1 MDDIIARKR
10 AQVKAKKSGKIVAP
24 VEEEKEVNED
34 DESGKAPQDSHSP
47 ASFLIIDHHNGYNSR
62 NPMLTSLYD
71 TPLAIFVEFQE
82 ALSSDEEGDD
92 NDMEGI
98 TFDEDDEDV
107 AEDGF
112 GAGRDEDA
120 GLEDAEAEEAEL
132 EDASEEESGSEGS
145 EEESESEEEEEEEE
159 SESEDD
165 EEEET
170 EFQKEVGT
178 RNFTFVVPRGQRD
191 NILRLNGD

>member
-1 MDDIIARKR
+1 M
-10 AQVKAKKSGKIVAP
+10 
-24 VEEEKEVNED
+24 
-34 DESGKAPQDSHSP
+34 
-47 ASFLIIDHHNGYNSR
+47 
-62 NPMLTSLYD
+62 
-71 TPLAIFVEFQE
+71 
-82 ALSSDEEGDD
+82 SSDEEGDG

-145 EEESESEEEEEEEE
+145 EEESESEGEEEEEE
-159 SESEDD
+159 SESEDE

-170 EFQKEVGT
+170 EFQKEVGIQLHLL
-178 RNFTFVVPRGQRD
+178 RGFVVFEEHDIP
-191 NILRLNGD
+191 

>member
-1 MDDIIARKR
+1 MFYHIA
-10 AQVKAKKSGKIVAP
+10 
-24 VEEEKEVNED
+24 
-34 DESGKAPQDSHSP
+34 
-47 ASFLIIDHHNGYNSR
+47 
-62 NPMLTSLYD
+62 T
-71 TPLAIFVEFQE
+71 FVEFQE

-145 EEESESEEEEEEEE
+145 EEESEEEEEEEEE

-170 EFQKEVGT
+170 EFQKEVGFEHHLLLWFIVFEEDDIWVYVIAN
-178 RNFTFVVPRGQRD
+178 NFLCFLLVM
-191 NILRLNGD
+191 NL